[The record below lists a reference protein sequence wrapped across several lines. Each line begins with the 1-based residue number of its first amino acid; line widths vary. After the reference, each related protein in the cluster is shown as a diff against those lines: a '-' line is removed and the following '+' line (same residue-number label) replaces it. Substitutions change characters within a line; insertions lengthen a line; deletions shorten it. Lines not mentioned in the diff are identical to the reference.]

1 MLKILELFAGI
12 GACSKALTNLGID
25 HEIIDAV
32 EIDRFAIKSFNA
44 IHGTDFEPQDIT
56 KWDKDIECDLIMHGS
71 PCQDFSFAGKQAG
84 GDEGSGTRSSLMY
97 ESLRIIDKLQ
107 PKYVIWEN
115 VPALLSRKHIHNF
128 SKYLS
133 KMRELGYLST
143 YTTLNA
149 KDFGVPQNR
158 KRVFTVS
165 VCCPGEARRWNDLQ
179 HLGIFKFPEARP
191 LTVRLKDILEDE
203 VDEFYYLSDE
213 KVAKIKMSNFNSQR
227 DRDYKDPQCV
237 VVGNLASKFES
248 INRVYSPEGISPTIT
263 TMGGGQREPKIV
275 AMRGRNPENP
285 SDRTPGVPTEQ
296 RLEVNNKGV
305 SNTLTS
311 VQKDNLVLEPTYRI
325 RKLTP
330 KECWRLMGFSDEDVE
345 KVKAIGMS
353 KTQMYKQAGNSICVP
368 VLEALLKELLS

>member
-25 HEIIDAV
+25 HEIVDAV

-44 IHGTDFEPQDIT
+44 IHSTDFEPQDIT
-56 KWDKDIECDLIMHGS
+56 KWNKDIECDLIMHGS
-71 PCQDFSFAGKQAG
+71 RCQDFNMAGRQAG

-165 VCCPGEARRWNDLQ
+165 VYCPEEARKWNDLQ

-191 LTVRLKDILEDE
+191 LTIHLKDILEDE
-203 VDEFYYLSDE
+203 VGESYYLSDE
-213 KVAKIKMSNFNSQR
+213 KVAKIK
-227 DRDYKDPQCV
+227 
-237 VVGNLASKFES
+237 
-248 INRVYSPEGISPTIT
+248 
-263 TMGGGQREPKIV
+263 
-275 AMRGRNPENP
+275 
-285 SDRTPGVPTEQ
+285 
-296 RLEVNNKGV
+296 
-305 SNTLTS
+305 
-311 VQKDNLVLEPTYRI
+311 
-325 RKLTP
+325 TP
-330 KECWRLMGFSDEDVE
+330 KSYWRLMGFSDEDVE